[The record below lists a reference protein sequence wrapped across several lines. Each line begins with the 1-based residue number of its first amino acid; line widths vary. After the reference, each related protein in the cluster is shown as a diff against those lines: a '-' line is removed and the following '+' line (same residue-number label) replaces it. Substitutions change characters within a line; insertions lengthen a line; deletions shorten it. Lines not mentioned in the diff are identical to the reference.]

1 MEEEIQ
7 RRDVEKRGSGVSV
20 ETSSSY
26 VKGSTPGQLTRVAD
40 LSAHW
45 LDPTLQLPPFLP
57 QDNLSLTGTFQR
69 VCVCVCGVRC
79 AVVRVRWC
87 VCGGAC
93 AVVRVRVRVRHDVS
107 N

>member
-7 RRDVEKRGSGVSV
+7 RRDLEKRGSGVSV

-57 QDNLSLTGTFQR
+57 QDNLSLTGTFHR
-69 VCVCVCGVRC
+69 
-79 AVVRVRWC
+79 

-93 AVVRVRVRVRHDVS
+93 ARRVRRDVA